1 LLLSTTAD
9 LPSGPTIVWV
19 LVALAIVFEVF
30 AHRSMASGKSLAG
43 NQNR

>member
-19 LVALAIVFEVF
+19 LVVIAVVVEALSRRRS
-30 AHRSMASGKSLAG
+30 AHGTALKVPRHT
-43 NQNR
+43 